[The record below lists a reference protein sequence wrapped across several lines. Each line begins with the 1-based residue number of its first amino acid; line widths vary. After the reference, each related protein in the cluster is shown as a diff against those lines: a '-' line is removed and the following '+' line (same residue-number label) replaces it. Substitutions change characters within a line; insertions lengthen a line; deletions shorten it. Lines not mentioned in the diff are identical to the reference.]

1 MKARQGMKA
10 QLESDKAEPAAAPAD
25 LAAADLE
32 VARRVLDVE
41 ARAITTLAGLLDGA
55 FVEAVARLAKVE
67 GRVIV
72 TGMGKSG
79 HVARKIA
86 ATLASTG
93 TPALFVHPGEASHG
107 DLGMITAK
115 DAVIA
120 LSNSGNTLELSDI
133 ITYAKRFAI
142 PLVAMTARTDSAL
155 AEAAD
160 VALILPGAAQGA
172 PEACPMGL
180 APTTSTT
187 LMLALGDALAVAL
200 LERKGFSPSDFKL
213 LHPGGA
219 LGKRLLRV
227 ADLMHGAD
235 ALPLCG
241 PDTVMSEAILIMTA
255 GHFGCVGIVDD
266 GRRLI
271 GIITDGDLRR
281 HMNQDIMGRR
291 AGDIM
296 TPRPRTIRANALAA
310 EAVSFMN
317 TSTPPFLC
325 VFVVDEA
332 GPPERPVGILHMHD
346 CLRAGVI

>member
-1 MKARQGMKA
+1 MKS
-10 QLESDKAEPAAAPAD
+10 QLESEAPDTSAD
-25 LAAADLE
+25 LR

-41 ARAITTLAGLLDGA
+41 AEALRTLAGTLNGD
-55 FVEAVARLAKVE
+55 FVDALNRLEAVE

-93 TPALFVHPGEASHG
+93 TPSLFVHPGEASHG
-107 DLGMITAK
+107 DLGMITQK

-142 PLVAMTARTDSAL
+142 PLVAMTARRDSAL

-172 PEACPMGL
+172 AEACAVTQ

-187 LMLALGDALAVAL
+187 MMLALGDALAVAL
-200 LERKGFSPSDFKL
+200 LERNGFSSSDFKVF
-213 LHPGGA
+213 HPGGA

-227 ADLMHGAD
+227 SDLMHGGGD
-235 ALPLCG
+235 LPLCAPETG
-241 PDTVMSEAILIMTA
+241 MKEAILIMTA
-255 GHFGCVGIVDD
+255 GRFGCVGIVDEA
-266 GRRLI
+266 RRLI

-281 HMNQDIMGRR
+281 HMDQDILSLT
-291 AGDIM
+291 AADIM
-296 TPRPRTIRANALAA
+296 TAKPRTIRASALAA

-317 TSTPPFLC
+317 TSSPPFLC

-346 CLRAGVI
+346 CLRAGVV

>member
-1 MKARQGMKA
+1 MKST
-10 QLESDKAEPAAAPAD
+10 LESDRPVESDTPDTIAD
-25 LAAADLE
+25 LA
-32 VARRVLDVE
+32 VARRVLEVE
-41 ARAITTLAGLLDGA
+41 AKALTTLAAGLDGG
-55 FVEAVARLAKVE
+55 FVEAVARLAGVE

-93 TPALFVHPGEASHG
+93 TPAQFVHPGEASHG
-107 DLGMITAK
+107 DLGMITAR

-142 PLVAMTARTDSAL
+142 PLVAMTARDDSAL

-160 VALILPGAAQGA
+160 IALILPGKAQGA

-200 LERKGFSPSDFKL
+200 LERKGFSSSDFQL

-227 ADLMHGAD
+227 SDLMHGGED
-235 ALPLCG
+235 LPLCG
-241 PDTVMSEAILIMTA
+241 PETVMSEAILAMTA
-255 GHFGCVGIVDD
+255 GRFGCVGIVDD
-266 GRRLI
+266 SKRLV

-281 HMNQDIMGRR
+281 HMDQDLLTLK

-296 TPRPRTIRANALAA
+296 TPKPRTIRANALAA
-310 EAVSFMN
+310 EAVAFMN

-325 VFVVDEA
+325 LFVVDEN
-332 GPPERPVGILHMHD
+332 GPAERPIGILHMHD

>member
-1 MKARQGMKA
+1 MKS
-10 QLESDKAEPAAAPAD
+10 QLESEAPDTSAD
-25 LAAADLE
+25 LR

-41 ARAITTLAGLLDGA
+41 AEALRTLAGTLNGD
-55 FVEAVARLAKVE
+55 FVDALNRLEAVE

-93 TPALFVHPGEASHG
+93 TPSLFVHPGEASHG
-107 DLGMITAK
+107 DLGMITQK

-142 PLVAMTARTDSAL
+142 PLVAMTARRDSAL

-172 PEACPMGL
+172 AEACAVTQ

-187 LMLALGDALAVAL
+187 MMLALGDALAVAL
-200 LERKGFSPSDFKL
+200 LERNGFSSSDFKVF
-213 LHPGGA
+213 HPGGA

-227 ADLMHGAD
+227 SDLMHGGED
-235 ALPLCG
+235 LPLCAPETG
-241 PDTVMSEAILIMTA
+241 MKEAILIMTA
-255 GHFGCVGIVDD
+255 GRFGCVGIVDEA
-266 GRRLI
+266 RRLI

-281 HMNQDIMGRR
+281 HMDQDILSLT
-291 AGDIM
+291 AADIM
-296 TPRPRTIRANALAA
+296 TAKPRTIRASALAA

-317 TSTPPFLC
+317 TSSPPFLC

-346 CLRAGVI
+346 CLRAGVV

>member
-1 MKARQGMKA
+1 MKSTLK
-10 QLESDKAEPAAAPAD
+10 SDRPVDSDTPDSAAD
-25 LAAADLE
+25 LA
-32 VARRVLDVE
+32 VARRVLEVE
-41 ARAITTLAGLLDGA
+41 AEALTTLAAGLNGGFA
-55 FVEAVARLAKVE
+55 EAVARLGEVE

-107 DLGMITAK
+107 DLGMITQK

-142 PLVAMTARTDSAL
+142 PLVAMTARDDSAL

-160 VALILPGAAQGA
+160 IAIILPGEAQGA
-172 PEACPMGL
+172 PEACAVTQ

-187 LMLALGDALAVAL
+187 MMLALGDALAVAL
-200 LERKGFSPSDFKL
+200 LERKGFSSSDFKVF
-213 LHPGGA
+213 HPGGS

-227 ADLMHGAD
+227 SDLMHGGD
-235 ALPLCG
+235 DLPLCG
-241 PDTVMSEAILIMTA
+241 PDTNMKEAILAMTT
-255 GHFGCVGIVDD
+255 GRFGCVGIIDEAK
-266 GRRLI
+266 RLI

-281 HMNQDIMGRR
+281 HMEQDILALR

-296 TPRPRTIRANALAA
+296 TPKPRTIRANALAA
-310 EAVSFMN
+310 EAVAFMN

-325 VFVVDEA
+325 LFVVDEN
-332 GPPERPVGILHMHD
+332 GSPERPIGILHMHD
-346 CLRAGVI
+346 CLRAGVV

>member
-1 MKARQGMKA
+1 MA
-10 QLESDKAEPAAAPAD
+10 QPAVGPSEDNIPGAGQSSAD
-25 LAAADLE
+25 LA
-32 VARRVLDVE
+32 VGRRVLEAE
-41 ARAITTLAGLLDGA
+41 ARALTTLAGLLDGG
-55 FVEAVARLAKVE
+55 FTDAVARLAAVE

-79 HVARKIA
+79 HIARKIA

-107 DLGMITAK
+107 DLGMITQQ

-142 PLVAMTARTDSAL
+142 PLVAMTSRSDSAL

-160 VALILPGAAQGA
+160 IALILPGAAQGA
-172 PEACPMGL
+172 TEACAVTQ

-187 LMLALGDALAVAL
+187 MMLALGDALSVAL
-200 LERKGFSPSDFKL
+200 LERKGFSSSDFKVF
-213 LHPGGA
+213 HPGGS

-227 ADLMHGAD
+227 SDLMHGRD

-241 PDTVMSEAILIMTA
+241 PETPVSEAILIMTA
-255 GHFGCVGIVDD
+255 GHFGCVGIVDAA
-266 GRRLI
+266 GRLM

-281 HMNQDIMGRR
+281 HMGSDILTLK
-291 AGDIM
+291 AADIM
-296 TPRPRTIRANALAA
+296 TAKPRTIRATALAA

-325 VFVVDEA
+325 VFVVDETGA
-332 GPPERPVGILHMHD
+332 PDRPVGILHMHD

>member
-1 MKARQGMKA
+1 MKS
-10 QLESDKAEPAAAPAD
+10 QLESEAPDTSAD
-25 LAAADLE
+25 LR

-41 ARAITTLAGLLDGA
+41 AEALRTLAGTLNGD
-55 FVEAVARLAKVE
+55 FVDALNRLEAVE

-93 TPALFVHPGEASHG
+93 TPSLFVHPGEASHG
-107 DLGMITAK
+107 DLGMITQK

-142 PLVAMTARTDSAL
+142 PLVAMTARRDSAL

-172 PEACPMGL
+172 AEACAVTQ

-187 LMLALGDALAVAL
+187 MMLALGDALAVAL
-200 LERKGFSPSDFKL
+200 LERNGFSSNDFKVF
-213 LHPGGA
+213 HPGGA

-227 ADLMHGAD
+227 SDLMHGGED
-235 ALPLCG
+235 LPLCAPETG
-241 PDTVMSEAILIMTA
+241 MKEAILIMTA
-255 GHFGCVGIVDD
+255 GRFGCVGIVDEA
-266 GRRLI
+266 RRLI

-281 HMNQDIMGRR
+281 HMDQDILSLT
-291 AGDIM
+291 AADIM
-296 TPRPRTIRANALAA
+296 TAKPRTIRASALAA

-317 TSTPPFLC
+317 TSSPPFLC

-346 CLRAGVI
+346 CLRAGVV